1 MKAKSR
7 IPSLCFS
14 LLASLAACANVVHAS
29 VAYIVNCCN
38 HPSTVSVVHAST
50 GEQTKQWTVGTGAFA
65 TVFSPDGGTAYIS
78 NEVSESVT
86 VMEVASGY
94 TLATIPVGYQI
105 EWIAI
110 TPDGRKLFAESYDY
124 AYESHI
130 VSIDTVTNTVI
141 QTAGFAAYL
150 GPMVVSPDG
159 RRLYVNSSFSAE
171 PGLLAIDTDFLT
183 VKATVPMGA
192 SNGVAITPDGRF
204 VYVPNLGTGQPYSPS
219 VAIVDTS
226 TNKVTGS
233 IPLATNLN
241 PGFVQ
246 VSPDGSTVWV
256 SEFPLYNNVS
266 PAVIVIS
273 TATNKIAGQV
283 TLLKK
288 ATPGAIVFSPDGAR
302 AWVVAGGSA
311 VDEVDVMHQQAVSE
325 IAALGSVNGPSVSPN
340 GRILLLPNTGDSQ
353 VAAIGQ
359 SGGKRLADVSVGAMD
374 WSTSQLFSQYGGAAV
389 SSDGERAYVTNY
401 ASSNLSIV
409 DTTSKEVIAS
419 VETGSSPVGV
429 AVSPD
434 GADAYVANSFSNSVT
449 VIDTKTFATRRI
461 ALPHH
466 TYPSSIAISPDGA
479 RVYVAGNNPIPDFGT
494 ARCYVF
500 VIDTSS
506 DEVMDSIRVPYP
518 MALTVSPDGSKVYVA
533 SGGSSLYTIS
543 TADDT
548 VMNTLFLANTG
559 PQQPITG
566 GVAVT
571 PNGKRV
577 FMDDGSDNR
586 IFEVDTTQNKVVAK
600 IQAGL
605 LPGVLAVTPDGSQ
618 LWAGDYHATSASVI
632 DIASGKIVRSIPLG
646 SQSYGIAFGPQ

>member
-1 MKAKSR
+1 
-7 IPSLCFS
+7 
-14 LLASLAACANVVHAS
+14 
-29 VAYIVNCCN
+29 
-38 HPSTVSVVHAST
+38 
-50 GEQTKQWTVGTGAFA
+50 
-65 TVFSPDGGTAYIS
+65 
-78 NEVSESVT
+78 
-86 VMEVASGY
+86 
-94 TLATIPVGYQI
+94 
-105 EWIAI
+105 
-110 TPDGRKLFAESYDY
+110 
-124 AYESHI
+124 
-130 VSIDTVTNTVI
+130 
-141 QTAGFAAYL
+141 
-150 GPMVVSPDG
+150 MVVSPDG

-171 PGLLAIDTDFLT
+171 PGLLAIDTEFLT

-325 IAALGSVNGPSVSPN
+325 ITALGSVNGPSVSPN